1 VVVLG
6 EGIHGKVETDR
17 DELCEA
23 LRCAISDDTT
33 IRNHVLIIPARQKE
47 AKGVPELRRI
57 DPLLPSDTSLNIF
70 RVATV

>member
-1 VVVLG
+1 MVVLG

-17 DELCEA
+17 AELCEA

-33 IRNHVLIIPARQKE
+33 TRNHVLIIPARQKG
-47 AKGVPELRRI
+47 AKGDLELRRI
-57 DPLLPSDTSLNIF
+57 DFFVPSDTSLNNF